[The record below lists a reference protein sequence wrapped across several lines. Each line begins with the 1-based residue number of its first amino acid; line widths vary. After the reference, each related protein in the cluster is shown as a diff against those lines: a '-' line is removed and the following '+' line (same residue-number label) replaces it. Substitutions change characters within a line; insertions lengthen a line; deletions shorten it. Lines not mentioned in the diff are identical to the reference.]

1 MNREKLQQL
10 ISALKEHPP
19 ESTLLDREKGTHL
32 TREQTVS
39 PFFGVAFSPYRSVG
53 ETVFQDRKA
62 FIERAITQV
71 SFYLDLGIETVKALL
86 TPECLADKHHT
97 VTTAECITAVE
108 CVLDGAETEEA
119 IWSHVA

>member
-1 MNREKLQQL
+1 MNKKKMHQL

-19 ESTLLDREKGTHL
+19 ESTLLDREKDSPL
-32 TREQTVS
+32 SREAPVS

-53 ETVFQDRKA
+53 ETCFQERKA
-62 FIERAITQV
+62 FIERAIAQV
-71 SFYLDLGIETVKALL
+71 AAYLDLDLETVKGLF
-86 TPECLADKHHT
+86 TPERLAEKHYS

-108 CVLDGAETEEA
+108 RVLEGAETEEA